1 MCMLYSFHAVVR
13 WIVFLIIL
21 VLLLTIVVVIVVAAL
36 IYTIVLLRK
45 QGIVNNLL
53 NVELDGTGELTC

>member
-1 MCMLYSFHAVVR
+1 MCMIYSFHAVVG

-21 VLLLTIVVVIVVAAL
+21 VLLLTIALVTVVAAL

-45 QGIVNNLL
+45 QGIVK
-53 NVELDGTGELTC
+53 TY